1 MRHPQNVPQKGAVA
15 LLGKSVSIEH
25 PADGHAPGAL
35 ASAKIRICSKFF
47 FVNAIGLASVADP
60 HRDARK
66 IHAIRYMYTNTDDD
80 LTSDDV

>member
-1 MRHPQNVPQKGAVA
+1 MRHPRNAPQKGAVA
-15 LLGKSVSIEH
+15 LLGKFVSIEH

-35 ASAKIRICSKFF
+35 ASANFEFVRKFF

-80 LTSDDV
+80 LIHDDV